1 MGRSLHTELYIH
13 IIIKKKDQIYDTLIR
28 HGCIFKLLPHDGN
41 KIFKSQIAE
50 NGMDSLQYITK
61 LL

>member
-28 HGCIFKLLPHDGN
+28 HGCIFNLVPHDRI
-41 KIFKSQIAE
+41 KIFNGQSAE
-50 NGMDSLQYITK
+50 NVTDNIQYITK